1 MDLIRLRYADGHPV
15 RAVEHLADKTSYMNH
30 ERLQVW
36 LRALDLMDCTHRAVE
51 SFSPQHRFAYGD
63 QFRRAAVS
71 VGANIA
77 EGAARKH
84 RRELIQFLYIARGSL
99 SELHTLSRFATR
111 NRLAPVDTLA
121 GLDEVIDHVG
131 RMLTRMIKA
140 LGS

>member
-1 MDLIRLRYADGHPV
+1 MAIQNSQLTIVPTNPSD
-15 RAVEHLADKTSYMNH
+15 MNH
-30 ERLQVW
+30 ERLRVW
-36 LRALDLMDCTHRAVE
+36 LRALDLMDSTHRAVE
-51 SFSPQHRFAYGD
+51 AFSPQHRYAYGD

-99 SELHTLSRFATR
+99 SELHTLSRFASR
-111 NRLAPVDTLA
+111 NSLAPADSLA
-121 GLDEVIDHVG
+121 RLDEVIDHVG
-131 RMLTRMIKA
+131 RMLTRMIKT